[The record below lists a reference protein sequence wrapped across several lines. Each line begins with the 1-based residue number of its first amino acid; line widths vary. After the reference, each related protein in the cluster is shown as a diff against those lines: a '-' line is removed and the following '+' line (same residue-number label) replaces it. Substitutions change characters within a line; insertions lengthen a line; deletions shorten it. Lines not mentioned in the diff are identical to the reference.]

1 MTIKEAVRD
10 ILEAYP
16 EARDNDNELIYRT
29 LRYMGKPTDYS
40 EMRFHTVNHVET
52 IRRVRQKLQ
61 EAYPELRPTPEVEK
75 ARLKREDQFHE
86 FCTGRM
92 REL

>member
-10 ILEAYP
+10 IL
-16 EARDNDNELIYRT
+16 
-29 LRYMGKPTDYS
+29 
-40 EMRFHTVNHVET
+40 
-52 IRRVRQKLQ
+52 